1 MNHETLDSIYAIQP
15 NEEEIRLIQDY
26 LKSSQGSREELL
38 DKPELF
44 ILELSRIPAFEERIH
59 CLVYQN
65 KFHESIAS
73 IEFRLNNIDMIC
85 DFITSEKIKNIL
97 GIVLAC
103 GNYMN
108 AKNKIRSNA
117 DGFDLDI
124 LTNLKNVKSKDNT
137 TNLLK
142 YIAYYYVNKIDDDL
156 TKFPLP
162 YTYEIGLV
170 AQSSFD
176 EFEKE
181 LKKVKN
187 EITEI
192 ERLVDNVLNQSQYE
206 ESLNEPF
213 KSRIYEFLKLAIEKC
228 KEQEK
233 NHSRCKL
240 KFFKIVQSYC
250 MKPKGMKLMTII
262 N

>member
-1 MNHETLDSIYAIQP
+1 MNLFAKDVSETKPKTIKQASSRTKQQAIKLIDSKRSQAIGILMSSKHLDAKLVRETILSFDNQLLNHETLDAIYAIQP

-85 DFITSEKIKNIL
+85 DLITSEKIKNIL

-108 AKNKIRSNA
+108 AKNKTRSNA

-142 YIAYYYVNKIDDDL
+142 YIA
-156 TKFPLP
+156 
-162 YTYEIGLV
+162 
-170 AQSSFD
+170 
-176 EFEKE
+176 
-181 LKKVKN
+181 
-187 EITEI
+187 
-192 ERLVDNVLNQSQYE
+192 
-206 ESLNEPF
+206 
-213 KSRIYEFLKLAIEKC
+213 
-228 KEQEK
+228 
-233 NHSRCKL
+233 
-240 KFFKIVQSYC
+240 
-250 MKPKGMKLMTII
+250 
-262 N
+262 